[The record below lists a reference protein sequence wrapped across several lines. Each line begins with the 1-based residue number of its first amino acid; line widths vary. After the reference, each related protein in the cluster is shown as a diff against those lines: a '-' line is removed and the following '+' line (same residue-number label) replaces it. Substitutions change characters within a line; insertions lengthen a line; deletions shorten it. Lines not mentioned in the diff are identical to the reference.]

1 MFPTIRTQLETP
13 STSESLYEPV
23 CRLFAAVFGAPP
35 LNRSPQTLASQRR
48 SLRSLMTERT
58 FGLATAWDDEQLV
71 GFAYGH
77 ALTADS
83 HWWDGLL
90 EPVEAEITREWDGR
104 TFAVIDMGVAQSH
117 QAEGVGRQLLHALLA
132 GRPEERASLSVVPDN
147 DRAHGFYRH
156 LGWRYV
162 GRVQG
167 APEHTSP
174 FFDMYVRDLD

>member
-1 MFPTIRTQLETP
+1 MSRTIRTQLETP
-13 STSESLYEPV
+13 STAESVYEPV
-23 CRLFAAVFGAPP
+23 CQLFAAVFGAPP

-48 SLRSLMTERT
+48 SLRALMTERT
-58 FGLATAWDDEQLV
+58 FGLATAWDGAQLV

-77 ALTADS
+77 AVAADS
-83 HWWDGLL
+83 RWWDGLL

-117 QAEGVGRQLLHALLA
+117 QATGVGRQLLETLLTS
-132 GRPEERASLSVVPDN
+132 RPEERASLSVVPDN

-174 FFDMYVRDLD
+174 FFDMYVHNLD